1 MLPVGRLKVPD
12 LSSVFPDRPVKATPY
27 VLGVL
32 PGEGIGPEVVFAALR
47 ILEALEAADVAR
59 FDLRIAGPCI
69 GVGSVTLE
77 EEEFFDEIFAAG
89 GTVLCGP
96 RGGRFVYELRRRF
109 DLFLKLSPLRVS
121 PALAPLSQLKAR
133 VVSGVD
139 VLVVRDNAGGVYQGE
154 WGEERGINGERVA
167 VHRFSSRESDVRRII
182 EASAAAAA
190 ARTGRMAI
198 AWKDGGIPSISRLW
212 RDVTAEV
219 AGARGLDWEMINV
232 DFAAYRLVQE
242 PRSFDVLV
250 CPNLEG
256 DILADVGAVLL
267 GSRGLSFSGNYTPAG
282 LGVYQTNHGAAADL
296 AGRDVA
302 NPLGQIG
309 SLAMLL
315 RESLGLTAV
324 ADAIERAVDA
334 VLAGGARTADL
345 TGEGG
350 RVVGTR
356 EMTDLVIEALTAPDP
371 LTF

>member
-1 MLPVGRLKVPD
+1 MQPAGRLLKIPD
-12 LSSVFPDRPVKATPY
+12 LEAVFPQRPVMAPPY

-32 PGEGIGPEVVFAALR
+32 PGEGIGPEVVFSALR
-47 ILEALEAADVAR
+47 ILEALEASGVAS
-59 FDLRIAGPCI
+59 FDIRLAGPCI
-69 GVGSVTLE
+69 GVGSVTPE
-77 EEEFFDEIFAAG
+77 EEDFFADVFASG

-121 PALAPLSQLKAR
+121 AALAPLSRLKAR

-154 WGEERGINGERVA
+154 WGEERGNNGERVA

-182 EASAAAAA
+182 EAAAAAAA

-212 RDVTAEV
+212 RDVTAEI

-267 GSRGLSFSGNYTPAG
+267 GSRGLSFSGNFTPAG

-296 AGRDVA
+296 AGLDVA

-315 RESLGLTAV
+315 RESLGLIDA
-324 ADAIERAVDA
+324 ADAIENAVDT
-334 VLAGGARTADL
+334 VLASGAHTSDL
-345 TGEGG
+345 SGEGG

-356 EMTDLVIEALTAPDP
+356 EMTDLVVEALSLPRP
-371 LTF
+371 S